1 VVSVDRGSP
10 GSSHKESQVKLRSV
24 VAVVVVAFALMAA
37 ACSSDE
43 SDGASDANDAAA
55 TDAEGSQDA
64 GSDSDAAGDDATA
77 DEAAAAELDWA
88 MSMGSPVDL
97 ENSESSNIAE
107 IAAGTAV
114 TQHLTRLVLL
124 AGLLPTLRDGGP
136 FTVFAPVDDAFA
148 AVDPDTLRAV
158 AHDPAQLAS
167 VLTLHV
173 VPGEYP
179 AEGLR
184 SVAGT
189 SLTTVQGGQ
198 LLVEVDGDDL
208 IVGGATVAVPDIE
221 ASNGIVHAVDTV
233 ITAPNG

>member
-1 VVSVDRGSP
+1 M
-10 GSSHKESQVKLRSV
+10 KLRSV
-24 VAVVVVAFALMAA
+24 VAVVVVAFALVAA
-37 ACSSDE
+37 ACSSDD
-43 SDGASDANDAAA
+43 SDGASDANGAAA
-55 TDAEGSQDA
+55 ADAPDSQDA
-64 GSDSDAAGDDATA
+64 GSDSEATA

-97 ENSESSNIAE
+97 ENSESMNIAQ

-114 TQHLTRLVLL
+114 TQQLTRLVLL

-148 AVDPDTLRAV
+148 AVDPDTLRTV
-158 AHDPAQLAS
+158 AHDPEQLAS

>member
-1 VVSVDRGSP
+1 
-10 GSSHKESQVKLRSV
+10 VKLRSL
-24 VAVVVVAFALMAA
+24 VAVVLVPLALLAA
-37 ACSSDE
+37 SCSSDDSDSGSDTGDAGTNE
-43 SDGASDANDAAA
+43 SS
-55 TDAEGSQDA
+55 ESSDA
-64 GSDSDAAGDDATA
+64 GSTDDGSTDDGSTDDEAPEA
-77 DEAAAAELDWA
+77 EAAAVESDWA
-88 MSMGSPVDL
+88 LSMGTLVDL
-97 ENSESSNIAE
+97 ENTESLNIAQ
-107 IAAGTAV
+107 IAAGTPV
-114 TQHLTRLVLL
+114 TQQLTRLVLL
-124 AGLLPTLRDGGP
+124 AGLLPTVRDGGP
-136 FTVFAPVDDAFA
+136 FTVFAPVDDACA

-179 AEGLR
+179 ADGLR

-189 SLTTVQGGQ
+189 SLTTVQGGE

-221 ASNGIVHAVDTV
+221 ASNGIIHAVDTV

>member
-1 VVSVDRGSP
+1 M
-10 GSSHKESQVKLRSV
+10 KLRSFV
-24 VAVVVVAFALMAA
+24 TVVVVTLALVAA
-37 ACSSDE
+37 ACSGDE
-43 SDGASDANDAAA
+43 SDSSSDSGDTSTSEAS
-55 TDAEGSQDA
+55 ES
-64 GSDSDAAGDDATA
+64 SDAASSEGDATA
-77 DEAAAAELDWA
+77 EEAAAEEAAPAESTWA
-88 MSMGSPVDL
+88 LSMGTLVDL
-97 ENSESSNIAE
+97 ENTESLNIAQ
-107 IAAGTAV
+107 IAAGTPV

-148 AVDPDTLRAV
+148 AVDPDTLRSV

-179 AEGLR
+179 ADGLR
-184 SVAGT
+184 SAAGT
-189 SLTTVQGGQ
+189 SLTTVQGGK